1 MAGFQQAA
9 NAITGSFGTVAG
21 KVGLYSELVGKNQKL
36 IGELKTANKSL
47 EESNEKITGL
57 NEELG
62 KKNEELVNKNKLI
75 KQQYS
80 NLKASQEAQ
89 MAQSQQM
96 GNLAKRLYSNVRAR
110 ASRDIMLDV
119 VYGEKPTAGPTRNF
133 AKELLKQER
142 NEGGK

>member
-21 KVGLYSELVGKNQKL
+21 RVGLYSELVGKNQKL

-62 KKNEELVNKNKLI
+62 EKNKLI
-75 KQQYS
+75 KQQYN
-80 NLKASQEAQ
+80 NLKAAQEASLE
-89 MAQSQQM
+89 QSQLT
-96 GNLAKRLYSNVRAR
+96 GNLAERLYSNVRAR

-133 AKELLKQER
+133 AKEQLKQER
-142 NEGGK
+142 KEGGR

>member
-9 NAITGSFGTVAG
+9 NAITGAYGTIG
-21 KVGLYSELVGKNQKL
+21 GRVGIYNELVGKNKEL
-36 IGELKTANKSL
+36 IKKTQDQ
-47 EESNEKITGL
+47 
-57 NEELG
+57 NEELT
-62 KKNEELVNKNKLI
+62 KQNEELENKNKLI
-75 KQQYS
+75 EQQYN

-96 GNLAKRLYSNVRAR
+96 GNLAERLYSNVRAR

-133 AKELLKQER
+133 AKEMLKQER
-142 NEGGK
+142 KEGGK

>member
-21 KVGLYSELVGKNQKL
+21 RVGLYSELVSKNQKL

-62 KKNEELVNKNKLI
+62 EKNKLI
-75 KQQYS
+75 KQQYN
-80 NLKASQEAQ
+80 NLKAAQEASLE
-89 MAQSQQM
+89 QSQLT
-96 GNLAKRLYSNVRAR
+96 GNLAERLYSNVRAR

-133 AKELLKQER
+133 AKEQLKQER

>member
-9 NAITGSFGTVAG
+9 NAITGAYGTVAG
-21 KVGLYSELVGKNQKL
+21 RVGIYSELVGKNKKL

-57 NEELG
+57 NDELS
-62 KKNEELVNKNKLI
+62 EKNKRL
-75 KQQYS
+75 Q
-80 NLKASQEAQ
+80 AAQEMS

-96 GNLAKRLYSNVRAR
+96 GNLAERVYSNVRAR

-119 VYGEKPTAGPTRNF
+119 VYGEKPTAGPTRDY
-133 AKELLKQER
+133 AKEQLKQER
-142 NEGGK
+142 KEGEK

>member
-9 NAITGSFGTVAG
+9 NAIVGAPGQVMRTTGI
-21 KVGLYSELVGKNQKL
+21 YNELVGKNQEL
-36 IGELKTANKSL
+36 IEELGSK
-47 EESNEKITGL
+47 
-57 NEELG
+57 NEELS
-62 KKNEELVNKNKLI
+62 KKNEELVNRDKLI

-89 MAQSQQM
+89 MATSQLM
-96 GNLAKRLYSNVRAR
+96 GNLAERLYSNVRAR

-133 AKELLKQER
+133 AKETLKQER
-142 NEGGK
+142 NEGGR

>member
-9 NAITGSFGTVAG
+9 NALTGAIGTVG
-21 KVGLYSELVGKNQKL
+21 GRIGVYNELVGKNKEL
-36 IGELKTANKSL
+36 IEKTQAQ
-47 EESNEKITGL
+47 
-57 NEELG
+57 NEELEN
-62 KKNEELVNKNKLI
+62 KNKELEKKNKLI
-75 KQQYS
+75 EQQYN

-96 GNLAKRLYSNVRAR
+96 GNLAERLYSNVRAR

-142 NEGGK
+142 NGGGK